1 MADAAD
7 PLKDSCQYAVD
18 LVKQFLT
25 LSAAGIAFVVGLV
38 FAEKPGKLPPIS
50 VGLSLTLFGLSIL
63 CGWLCFMRVVGKIN
77 KEKSYDT
84 FESFIQVMS
93 ALQILLFCGGVLV
106 LFWPTLHTARLQQT
120 PSAKTAEVQAT
131 LPKT

>member
-1 MADAAD
+1 MNAAPD

-38 FAEKPGKLPPIS
+38 FAEKPGKLAPAS
-50 VGLSLTLFGLSIL
+50 VGWSLTLFGLSIL

-77 KEKSYDT
+77 KEKSYDI
-84 FESFIQVMS
+84 FEWFIQVTS
-93 ALQILLFCGGVLV
+93 VLQILLFCGGILV
-106 LFWPTLHTARLQQT
+106 LFCPTLHNARLQQT
-120 PSAKTAEVQAT
+120 PPAKPPEAGR
-131 LPKT
+131 